1 MTPLE
6 ALMEALENR
15 PRLFNSKVPPDLQL
29 EEAVMIVEGLR
40 NRSPVTQTAQAA
52 LAWWSIKGATE
63 WETWSV
69 AGILH
74 AIAEEV
80 LRNRAI
86 LVDGVDVEVLAH
98 AAPSEDPRYEALR
111 ARGLDPRFWNTRPS
125 RK

>member
-1 MTPLE
+1 MTALE
-6 ALMEALENR
+6 KLMEALETR
-15 PRLFNSKVPPDLQL
+15 PRLFDASMPPDLQH

-63 WETWSV
+63 WETWNV

-74 AIAEEV
+74 VIAEEV
-80 LRNRAI
+80 RRNHAL
-86 LVDGVDVEVLAH
+86 LVEGVDLEALAH
-98 AAPSEDPRYEALR
+98 ATPPEDPRYEALR
-111 ARGLDPRFWNTRPS
+111 ARGLDPRFWATSPS